1 MTMALARF
9 LEKAWWPLSAAGEAM
24 EALARAHGLA
34 PASGEGWRVPVDQNG
49 MDAWLDV
56 DAWLEWAGQRLGI
69 EACPVGAKVREIPM
83 FLAHGGP
90 ALIRLDAKGQPGFL
104 ALDGT
109 RHGRPAFLCPDG
121 RRATA
126 DASSLAAW
134 LSRGHS
140 ERLRPEVAR
149 VLDAAGIAADRA
161 AQVGAAIIA
170 ERIGSEEV
178 AGLTLLRLPARA
190 GFLKQFRQA
199 RLPLRL
205 AQVIG
210 LFVLLYGAELWSW
223 NLIGGATLSGRLDW
237 GWLTAWLL
245 LAFTMMPGRLMAGW
259 NEAMFSLETGRL
271 VKSRLMAGALAMPP
285 DAVKRQGVGA
295 LIGKVMESQALEGL
309 ALGGAFSVLVG
320 AVELGFAFWVLAM
333 GAAPQSQGLLLAG
346 FVLLTL
352 GMGFQYHRRI
362 AAWTT
367 ARLGMTNY
375 LVEAMVGH
383 RTRLAQE
390 RAGRRDLAEDRQ
402 LAHYLD
408 SARAMD
414 GTALRFGSGL
424 AVAWLVLALLALGPA
439 LAAPAAPGAPL
450 LAVSLGGMML
460 AQRAL
465 SAVGSGLSSLSRA
478 GFAWG
483 QVGSIFRAGHR
494 SEPTGL
500 AVPDRPGSL
509 RSGPVIETQNLSFAY
524 EGAGKAAL
532 DGVDLAIAAGDRI
545 LIEGPS
551 GGGKSTLA
559 NILTGLRKSDGGLL
573 LLDGLDRHTI
583 GEDWHRRVTAAPQF
597 HDNHVLTGTLAF
609 NLLMGRQWPPSEAD
623 LKAAE
628 SLCERLGLGDLLRKM
643 PGGLHQQVGE
653 TGWQLS
659 HGERSRIFLARALLQ
674 RAQVTILDES
684 FASLDPAT
692 MDQCLTTALDEA
704 ETLVVIAHP

>member
-1 MTMALARF
+1 MTTAMAPF
-9 LEKAWWPLSAAGEAM
+9 LEKAWWPSSAVGEAM
-24 EALARAHGLA
+24 EALACVNGIA
-34 PASGEGWRVPVDQNG
+34 PFNGESLPCPVDMDNV
-49 MDAWLDV
+49 DAWLD
-56 DAWLEWAGQRLGI
+56 WAGQRLCI
-69 EACPVGAKVREIPM
+69 EALPVGAKVREIPM

-90 ALIRLDAKGQPGFL
+90 ALIRLEANGLPGFI
-104 ALDGT
+104 ALDGA
-109 RHGRPAFLCPDG
+109 RRGRPTFLCPDG
-121 RRATA
+121 RRVKG
-126 DASSLAAW
+126 DAGSIAAL
-134 LSRGHS
+134 LSQGHA
-140 ERLRPEVAR
+140 ERLRPEVVR
-149 VLDAAGIAADRA
+149 VMDAAGIPADRS
-161 AQVGAAIIA
+161 AQVASAIIA

-178 AGLTLLRLPARA
+178 TGLTLLRLPANA
-190 GFLKQFRQA
+190 DFLKQFRLA
-199 RLPLRL
+199 GLPLRL

-259 NEAMFSLETGRL
+259 NEAMFSLEIGRL

-320 AVELGFAFWVLAM
+320 LVELGFAFWVLGM
-333 GAAPQSQGLLLAG
+333 GAAPQSHGLLLGG
-346 FVLLTL
+346 FALLTL
-352 GMGFQYHRRI
+352 GLGLQYHHRI
-362 AAWTT
+362 AAWTIN
-367 ARLGMTNY
+367 RLGMTNY

-390 RAGRRDLAEDRQ
+390 RASRRDLTEDQQ
-402 LAHYLD
+402 LAHYLG

-414 GTALRFGSGL
+414 GAALRFGSGL
-424 AVAWLVLALLALGPA
+424 AVAWLVLGLLALGPA
-439 LAAPAAPGAPL
+439 LASTAAPGGPM
-450 LAVSLGGMML
+450 LAISLGGMML

-465 SAVGSGLSSLSRA
+465 SAVGSGLASLSRA

-483 QVGSIFRAGHR
+483 QVGTIFRAGNR
-494 SEPTGL
+494 SERPSLPVT
-500 AVPDRPGSL
+500 DRPGSL
-509 RSGPVIETQNLSFAY
+509 RSGPVLEVQNLSYAY
-524 EGAGKAAL
+524 EGTGKAAL

-559 NILTGLRKSDGGLL
+559 NILTGLRQSDGGLL

-583 GEDWHRRVTAAPQF
+583 GEDWHRRVTSAPQF

-609 NLLMGRQWPPSEAD
+609 NLLMGRQWPPLVAD